1 MTANKEMVSSFLTNS
16 RSTSLSAD
24 KRTRTITWDFTP
36 GKVFYNYVI
45 PGGSTQR
52 KGYYNHQGIYRYEN
66 GAYKANNPIA
76 RRGLFEGVKCVKIQ
90 YRKNSGTWTTI
101 SDVKGI
107 ASSKLKQTFTSSK
120 NGDVYEVKATY
131 QVWTMGSPFR
141 LVPFMWFGTLSG
153 VYNDGAN
160 KFSQSTPANPGRGW
174 SGMCNYEKN
183 ANGGTD
189 KNSSWKVVNYSWY
202 QPNSTSKTTNW
213 TYLHAKDYYESKKT
227 SSNGWLSNYAC
238 EKWLKGMPY
247 SSASDGW
254 TGNVTGVAPQKTRK
268 SSWWT
273 FEKTFTDKFTVS
285 GVTTKPS
292 ALSSPTVT
300 LKVINNLTNKDS
312 AGRLNGIAGT
322 VQITYKQSNGVAGT
336 YKLWA
341 YQQNGTSLV
350 SALVKSESIK
360 NNETKTLTV
369 NFTQFS
375 TLKRSKNIAYYVTVE
390 TPDPEYNTTRTGKS
404 ASSITWTNLIAAGTH
419 YYNDEPLY
427 STSFTS
433 TKTEGSMQLKWNAC
447 TDPDKHPITYTIYV
461 HNNSSTGAS
470 TATSKTLRIKSG
482 SSYITK
488 TIKYNKSYTT
498 TNTSYTI
505 STTGYSDGANLDIYM
520 MPSDSY
526 YNDYYYANSLNEVT
540 GPNSE
545 VVLKVIDN
553 MTVKDSSG
561 ILSGDH
567 GTIQYTYTHRNG
579 LAASIK
585 FYAYIAS
592 STFSKT
598 SSGSFACQV
607 YSLTNV
613 ASGKS
618 GSFVVNFNSFPS
630 FKRGYYIKYFAVATD
645 TAGKTSLLPY
655 AYNSSNMWYEAT
667 GYHYFNSIPTAVSPF
682 ITEDQTNMY
691 DDNYIDLAWAE
702 SIDLEDH
709 TVFYKMYVQ
718 VEGNTPYSE
727 VFYFNNV
734 NNPST
739 QKYTKILDLG
749 SSTLPTNYNPYSL
762 KISDYI
768 GKNISVWIKTYDS
781 YNADK
786 YLCGSILN
794 LGNPA
799 VGPDIPSIEISH
811 AYAKDLYGEDK
822 VDGENG
828 YVSVSY
834 SHPAGRPGS
843 VYLHAIC
850 KNIVTGEMKAFNN
863 IAEFQLNSGEWSPD
877 TKLNFPQLFGNDWRS
892 SEIRYYAT
900 AKSRIGEWSELAGQ
914 NWTLTTNMWD
924 KCVGTHKFNEEPGDV
939 TAWINHDKCNLHD
952 NIFVEWTAANDPDD
966 QLSPPAYTVVLAVK
980 SDLRATLAFVQG
992 SDKSN
997 INRILPYT
1005 EMWDTVNT
1013 SVDIDIGAWDINS
1026 STDPKRK
1033 DFAIYIIPHD
1043 DYANS
1048 YYYMAEVGENKVNY
1062 GRPKLTVDLKQDH
1075 SEHGEIIIKYEH
1087 EDLTAN
1093 GDGTYTSN
1101 DPEHRLPERGDFDGL
1116 VSIYCFVDDEYSYNY
1131 TIQDIEFKPG
1141 QEKTINIDFENICPY
1156 SRSHEIR
1163 YYIVATDKLTE
1174 VRNHDED
1181 PEDCTP
1187 NNLTVKMHYYN
1198 DEPFDPEVIV
1208 GPLLIQED
1216 KQIYGFTYVDLV
1228 WETPYEPDGD
1238 DCMYY
1243 IYINTP
1249 ASFGEQVLTTT
1260 IVNRDYE
1267 PVTIDYTRKYRVFE
1281 TYDAQK
1287 NSYGC
1292 NIDYMISD
1300 NEFKRIQ
1307 ENTFLGIRMFYEQD
1321 HLGKVWPENEKYT
1334 VVVEA
1339 RDLRGFENSYYG
1351 VSNVFTSFRKHHE
1364 PPFEVQLEVTHNLTN
1379 GVGDGERGTMNVT
1392 YTHPEGDVDATVT
1405 IHAYQDDVLICDI
1418 YTGDFHNNES
1428 RVIEYNFTNFPKL
1441 KRSKEITYY
1450 AVAVDKL
1457 VGLSSLDRIF
1467 TPKDSTTP
1475 PLSNDIKL
1483 QHIPYLVPFDDG
1495 TYGLYDINIDG
1506 VIYDYN
1512 DKNGN
1517 YVGPVQKGI
1526 HYYNE
1531 EPPSTTPVLYNEDL
1545 ISYKSAEIT
1554 WPHVVDPDGH
1564 DVSYEIYVAGTD
1576 ADERMNTNSAEF
1588 YNDDLVNPN
1597 NTLLAE
1603 EAEIAGINTTV
1614 ENTIV
1619 SASGWLKYHK
1629 MVSIPSSLAADA
1641 AEHFSLSTEEY
1652 SEDTTINI
1660 WIVSKDQYT
1669 NSYYRAGNILSLSKG
1684 HDAKDIREMYP
1695 RNGSTVYA
1703 QCPRIL
1709 IYLGED
1715 DQVQTTYV
1723 GWREKEYNNRDNPE
1737 MFSSLPNNKNVII
1750 FKPPTPY
1757 TTLSGTKVSY
1767 YAYTH
1772 NQCSYS
1778 DKRYATYTYK
1788 DFFATFTEQKLIA
1801 LKSDHINA
1809 FRKAINITRDAYG
1822 LPTVEY
1828 GRTIQKGMF
1837 FENYDFNET
1846 KNAICEVND
1855 LLNNA
1860 DSSDGLDYNNP
1871 LIVNIK
1877 DLDVVEYEG
1886 LIGTSSYNEFL
1897 EWARLVYILQN
1908 L

>member
-36 GKVFYNYVI
+36 GKVFYNYVV

-52 KGYYNHQGIYRYEN
+52 KGYYNHEGIYRYED
-66 GAYKANNPIA
+66 GAYKANNPIS

-90 YRKNSGTWTTI
+90 YRKNGGTWTTI

-107 ASSKLKQTFTSSK
+107 TSSKLKQTFTSTK
-120 NGDVYEVKATY
+120 NGDVYDVKATY

-141 LVPFMWFGTLSG
+141 LVPFMWFGTLAG
-153 VYNDGAN
+153 VYNEGAN

-174 SGMCNYEKN
+174 SGMCNYTEKKN
-183 ANGGTD
+183 SGTD
-189 KNSSWKVVNYSWY
+189 KNSSWKIVNYSWY

-213 TYLHAKDYYESKKT
+213 TYLHAKEYYESKKT
-227 SSNGWLSNYAC
+227 ASNGWLSTYAC

-247 SSASDGW
+247 SSANDGW

-273 FEKTFTDKFTVS
+273 FEKIFSDTYTVS
-285 GVTTKPS
+285 GVTEKP
-292 ALSSPTVT
+292 APLANPTVT
-300 LKVINNLTNKDS
+300 LKVVDNLTNRDDS
-312 AGRLNGIAGT
+312 GRLNGIAGK

-341 YQQNGTSLV
+341 YQQNESSLV
-350 SALVKSESIK
+350 NTLIKSESIK

-369 NFTQFS
+369 NFTQFNA
-375 TLKRSKNIAYYVTVE
+375 LQRSKNIAYYVTVE
-390 TPDPEYNTTRTGKS
+390 TPDLEYSTTRTAKS
-404 ASSITWTNLIAAGTH
+404 ASSITWTNLIAAGIH
-419 YYNDEPLY
+419 YFNDEPWY
-427 STSFTS
+427 SS
-433 TKTEGSMQLKWNAC
+433 TFYADKSANSMTLNWNTC
-447 TDPDKHPITYTIYV
+447 TDPDRHDVLYTIYV
-461 HNNSSTGAS
+461 CRKGY
-470 TATSKTLRIKSG
+470 TAIGTDTLRVKSG

-488 TIKYNKSYTT
+488 TISYHDIYSVDGFTTCDIDTSKYY
-498 TNTSYTI
+498 
-505 STTGYSDGANLDIYM
+505 DGEALDIYLVPM
-520 MPSDSY
+520 DAY
-526 YNDYYYANSLNEVT
+526 YNDYHYANSLNETT
-540 GPNSE
+540 GPDAE
-545 VVLKVIDN
+545 VTLKVIDN
-553 MTVKDSSG
+553 MTNRDSTG
-561 ILSGDH
+561 LLSGDH
-567 GTIQYTYTHRNG
+567 GTIQYTYNHRNS
-579 LAASIK
+579 LSASIK
-585 FYAYIAS
+585 IYAYIAS

-598 SSGSFACQV
+598 CGGTYACEIYSIPYASPGS
-607 YSLTNV
+607 
-613 ASGKS
+613 S
-618 GSFVVNFNSFPS
+618 GSFVVDFNSHS
-630 FKRGYYIKYFAVATD
+630 AFKRGHYIKYFAVATD
-645 TAGKTSLLPY
+645 SAGETSLLPY

-682 ITEDQTNMY
+682 ITEDQNSMY
-691 DDNYIDLAWAE
+691 DDDYVDLAWAE
-702 SIDLEDH
+702 ASDLEGH
-709 TVFYKMYVQ
+709 TIFYKMYIQ

-727 VFYFNNV
+727 TFYFNSV
-734 NNPST
+734 DNPST
-739 QKYTKILDLG
+739 QKYTKVLDLG
-749 SSTLPTNYNPYSL
+749 STTLPDQYNPYSL
-762 KISDYI
+762 RVADYI
-768 GKNISVWIKTYDS
+768 GKEVNVWIKTYDS
-781 YNADK
+781 YNSSK

-794 LGNPA
+794 LNNPGVA
-799 VGPDIPSIEISH
+799 PDVPSIEVSY
-811 AYAKDLYGEDK
+811 AYAKDLYGESK

-850 KNIVTGEMKAFNN
+850 RNIVTGEMRAFKD
-863 IAEFQLNSGEWSPD
+863 IAEFQMTSGGWSPD
-877 TKLNFPQLFGNDWRS
+877 TKLNFPQIFGNDWRS

-900 AKSRIGEWSELAGQ
+900 AKTEKGEWSVPEGLS
-914 NWTLTTNMWD
+914 WTPNTSMWD
-924 KCVGTHKFNEEPGDV
+924 SWTGTHKFNEEPGDIHIS
-939 TAWINHDKCNLHD
+939 INHDLCNLHD
-952 NIFVEWTAANDPDD
+952 NVFVEWRPTTDPDD
-966 QLSPPAYTVVLAVK
+966 FTAPPAYAVVLAVE
-980 SDLRATLAFVQG
+980 SDLRATLTFIQG
-992 SDKSN
+992 SDGSN
-997 INRILPYT
+997 IDRLISYT
-1005 EMWDTVNT
+1005 EMWDTANT
-1013 SVDIDIGAWDINS
+1013 SVDIDLSPWQDETGF
-1026 STDPKRK
+1026 K
-1033 DFAIYIIPHD
+1033 IYVIPHD
-1043 DYANS
+1043 DFANS
-1048 YYYMAEVGENKVNY
+1048 YYYMDGPLTFGKIEY
-1062 GRPKLTVDLKQDH
+1062 GRPKLYVDLRQDH
-1075 SEHGEIIIKYEH
+1075 SEHGSIVIKYEH
-1087 EDLTAN
+1087 EDLTDN

-1101 DPEHRLPERGDFDGL
+1101 DLEHRLPERGDFDGL

-1131 TIQDIEFKPG
+1131 TIQDIEFTPG
-1141 QEKTINIDFENICPY
+1141 QERTIDIDFENICPY

-1163 YYIVATDKLTE
+1163 YYIVATDKLTG
-1174 VRNHDED
+1174 VRNYDED
-1181 PEDCTP
+1181 PEDCPP

-1198 DEPFDPEVIV
+1198 DEPFDPEVMV
-1208 GPLLIQED
+1208 GPLLVEED
-1216 KQIYGFTYVDLV
+1216 KQVYGFTYVDLV

-1243 IYINTP
+1243 IYINAP
-1249 ASFGEQVLTTT
+1249 ASFGEQVRTTT

-1267 PVTIDYTRKYRVFE
+1267 PVTIDYTRKYRVVE
-1281 TYDAQK
+1281 TYNAQK
-1287 NSYGC
+1287 DSYGC
-1292 NIDYMISD
+1292 NIDYI
-1300 NEFKRIQ
+1300 NGEEFVRIQ
-1307 ENTFLGIRMFYEQD
+1307 ENNFLGIRIFYEQD

-1339 RDLRGFENSYYG
+1339 QDLRGFENSYYG
-1351 VSNVFTSFRKHHE
+1351 VSNVFTSSRSRHE

-1379 GVGDGERGTMNVT
+1379 GVGDGERGTMSVT
-1392 YTHPEGDVDATVT
+1392 YTHPEGGIDATVT
-1405 IHAYQDDVLICDI
+1405 IYAYQDDVLMGDI

-1428 RVIEYNFTNFPKL
+1428 RVVEYNFTNFPKL

-1450 AVAVDKL
+1450 AVATDKL
-1457 VGLSSLDRIF
+1457 VGFTSLDRIF
-1467 TPKDSTTP
+1467 VSKDSNTP
-1475 PLSNDIKL
+1475 PLSNDVKL
-1483 QHIPYLVPFDDG
+1483 QHIPYLIPFEDG

-1512 DKNGN
+1512 DENGN

-1531 EPPSTTPVLYNEDL
+1531 EPPSTTPVLYDEKL

-1554 WPHVVDPDGH
+1554 WPHVIDPDGH

-1597 NTLLAE
+1597 DTLLEE
-1603 EAEIAGINTTV
+1603 EAEVDGINTTV

-1641 AEHFSLSTEEY
+1641 AAHFSLSTEEY
-1652 SEDTTINI
+1652 SEDATINI

-1669 NSYYRAGNILSLSKG
+1669 NSYYRAGNILSLDKG

-1703 QCPRIL
+1703 TQPRIL

-1715 DQVQTTYV
+1715 DQAQTVYV
-1723 GWREKEYNNRDNPE
+1723 GWKEKEYNNKDNPE
-1737 MFSSLPNNKNVII
+1737 LFSSSPGNKSVIV

-1757 TTLSGTKVSY
+1757 TTLSGTKVAY

-1809 FRKAINITRDAYG
+1809 FRKAIDVTRDAYG
-1822 LPTVEY
+1822 LMTANY
-1828 GRTIQKGMF
+1828 TRSIQKGMF

-1860 DSSDGLDYNNP
+1860 DSTDDLDYDNP

-1877 DLDVVEYEG
+1877 DLDVVGYEG
-1886 LIGTSSYNEFL
+1886 LIGTASYNEFI